1 MQWLERSPFIPTP
14 ARAEAAPRAASRRAR
29 NNWFLYLFVFLLPLQ
44 SSQEAHLP
52 TLPGGI
58 NFLNIGFMLSLIGA
72 WYTGGKLSRWTGLHR
87 WVWLYLGW
95 SFVTLLI
102 GLSLFPTPTDMLRFN
117 RLKDSVIGVLL
128 LFVVEMSVTDW
139 TSLKRVL
146 LATTLPLLYI
156 LRITH
161 SEYASVARWHYS
173 DKLRVSGT
181 FTSIGANEFGAFCVT
196 VALVLFA
203 LLIATKW
210 PRRWRLLL
218 AVGVISMVMCILWTY
233 SRTAYVTVLIG
244 SVCMLLLWRGR
255 KKMVIPLI
263 FGLLIVPSF
272 LPHAV
277 VERFDSTHVEGPQ
290 ADTSTEMRYVFWDVA
305 WTHFEMHPLVG
316 TGYRTFATYNPYK
329 MDTHNFFLREL
340 VEKGSIGFVI
350 IVGLFLSMA
359 RACWRCFRD
368 SPHAS
373 LGYALGLGLCAAWI
387 ALVIGNIWG
396 DRFTYTQM
404 IGYFWVYLA
413 LALKAREFVLN
424 ERAATVPAEPPAK
437 ARSAVPLRFL
447 PRGTRPAAS
456 DE

>member
-1 MQWLERSPFIPTP
+1 MQWLERSPFIP
-14 ARAEAAPRAASRRAR
+14 AASRAETAPQAVSRRAR

-58 NFLNIGFMLSLIGA
+58 NFLNIGFLLALIGA
-72 WYTGGKLSRWTGLHR
+72 WYTGGKLARWTGLHR

-95 SFVTLLI
+95 SFVTLLV

-117 RLKDSVIGVLL
+117 RLKDSLIGVLL

-146 LATTLPLLYI
+146 LATVLPLLYI

-161 SEYASVARWHYS
+161 SEYAGVARWHYS

-277 VERFDSTHVEGPQ
+277 VERFDSTHVEGPE

-305 WTHFEMHPLVG
+305 WAHFEMHPLVG

-350 IVGLFLSMA
+350 IVGLFLSIA

-424 ERAATVPAEPPAK
+424 ERATVPAEPLAK
-437 ARSAVPLRFL
+437 ARTAVPLRFL

>member
-14 ARAEAAPRAASRRAR
+14 ARAESAPQAASRRAR

-58 NFLNIGFMLSLIGA
+58 NFLNIGFALALIGA

-146 LATTLPLLYI
+146 LATALPLLYI

-218 AVGVISMVMCILWTY
+218 AVGVVSMVMCILWTY

-305 WTHFEMHPLVG
+305 WAHFEMHPLVG

-350 IVGLFLSMA
+350 IVGLFLSIA

>member
-1 MQWLERSPFIPTP
+1 MQWLERSPFIPTA
-14 ARAEAAPRAASRRAR
+14 ARAEAAPQAASRRAR

-52 TLPGGI
+52 ILPGGI
-58 NFLNIGFMLSLIGA
+58 NFLNIGFLLSLVGA

-305 WTHFEMHPLVG
+305 WAHFEMHPLVG

-350 IVGLFLSMA
+350 IVGLFLSIA

-413 LALKAREFVLN
+413 LALKAREFVLY